1 MNEDVKL
8 EVIKALAYGE
18 NKESIANFAET
29 TIEEI
34 INFESAHEVEIEEHK
49 KELGV

>member
-1 MNEDVKL
+1 MNEDVEL

-18 NKESIANFAET
+18 GKEVIANFAET
-29 TIEEI
+29 TVEEI
-34 INFESAHEVEIEEHK
+34 INFELAHADEIEERK